1 MKVAFYIPNKGFA
14 DRDLRNVNDGNPGI
28 GGSEYSAVL
37 IASNIC
43 RMSDLDVVLLC
54 DLQGQF
60 PIGLKTKACG
70 SLRNAL
76 TYAQINGFDYVIVDA
91 KLLKE
96 HILLH
101 FYNVR
106 FIAWANCFVEPEEQ
120 LRFSHYPNL
129 VRIVNVGSHQN
140 DLLRNS
146 CVGNKSTFI
155 FNAVPTRILDKYRG
169 NINPISKRKNNV
181 VYIGSLHKAKGFHCL
196 AQVWPKILSEI
207 PDANL
212 YVIGSAHLYGKW
224 AKLGKWGI
232 AQQEYEEEF
241 MPYLTDE
248 NGKILPSVHFMGVMG
263 AEKYDI
269 LNRCKVGVPNPWG
282 ISETFGYTA
291 VEMELMGCHVTTIRC
306 PGYLDTIYNQGNLY
320 DNIESLSDYVVKL
333 LGSNELDYNGVLG
346 FISQFSIQKI
356 TNQWIHFLLSL
367 DNEPYVHFKPS
378 LWRRFSVAIKKRF
391 NEYKSRNSYW
401 ARKIRAIQ
409 PYMANRLGK

>member
-70 SLRNAL
+70 SLHNAL

-181 VYIGSLHKAKGFHCL
+181 V
-196 AQVWPKILSEI
+196 
-207 PDANL
+207 
-212 YVIGSAHLYGKW
+212 
-224 AKLGKWGI
+224 
-232 AQQEYEEEF
+232 
-241 MPYLTDE
+241 
-248 NGKILPSVHFMGVMG
+248 
-263 AEKYDI
+263 
-269 LNRCKVGVPNPWG
+269 
-282 ISETFGYTA
+282 
-291 VEMELMGCHVTTIRC
+291 
-306 PGYLDTIYNQGNLY
+306 
-320 DNIESLSDYVVKL
+320 
-333 LGSNELDYNGVLG
+333 
-346 FISQFSIQKI
+346 
-356 TNQWIHFLLSL
+356 
-367 DNEPYVHFKPS
+367 
-378 LWRRFSVAIKKRF
+378 
-391 NEYKSRNSYW
+391 
-401 ARKIRAIQ
+401 
-409 PYMANRLGK
+409 